1 MATLDADSQ
10 QHAIMAAITV
20 LIVTLEYL
28 TRRGALSNFA
38 ARKLCHA
45 GCGLGIFMLDSHY
58 LPGA

>member
-1 MATLDADSQ
+1 MATLPAESQ

-28 TRRGALSNFA
+28 TRGVLSNFA

-45 GCGLGIFMLDSHY
+45 GCGLGIFMLDSPY